1 MNLTK
6 GQQQALDAFRDL
18 GISHPNGGGVCI
30 VNGPAGTG
38 KTSLLRVLA
47 ETDGIL
53 VLAPTGK
60 AALRAAEVAGCRAS
74 TIHKWMYSVKE
85 DQNTGNLDFTSKD
98 LIDIELPKYHAIVI
112 DEASMV
118 TFDLY
123 KDLLETCSNVGKNLI
138 LIGDEFQL
146 PPVDT
151 ENAGF
156 SVFLM
161 DADYRVNLS
170 EVLRQAEES
179 IIIKVATA
187 VRTSNSF
194 ALQLSDVPSVD
205 KTELIDKSIDIWSK
219 EGMVICH
226 TNETRH
232 RLNQAIRK
240 TLGRMSRPE
249 DTEPLLII
257 KNNYINEVLNG
268 EVYVIKRVVERIETV
283 KVTDRFTGQSDIV
296 DYWYVEL
303 VGGKHCLISQQELQG
318 EMKISPSAASNGC
331 KKLLKRKKSSG
342 VLPESCVY
350 VSANY
355 GYVLSCHK
363 SQGSEANDVLVVLEE
378 TVKPFSMTG
387 RRWLY
392 TALTRSKQN
401 LSVCWY

>member
-6 GQQQALDAFRDL
+6 GQQEALDAFRDL
-18 GISHPNGGGVCI
+18 GRAFPNGGGVCL

-47 ETDGIL
+47 ETEGIL

-60 AALRAAEVAGCRAS
+60 AALRAAEVAGCRTS

-98 LIDIELPKYHAIVI
+98 LIDIELPKYHAIVV

-161 DADYRVNLS
+161 DTNYRVNLS

-179 IIIKVATA
+179 MIIKVATA
-187 VRTSNSF
+187 VRTSSSF
-194 ALQLSDVPSVD
+194 ALQLSDVPSID

-219 EGMVICH
+219 EGMTICH

-240 TLGRMSRPE
+240 ALGRMSIPE
-249 DTEPLLII
+249 ATEPLLII
-257 KNNYINEVLNG
+257 KNNYVNEVLNG

-283 KVTDRFTGQSDIV
+283 KVVDRFTGQSDIV

-303 VGGKHCLISQQELQG
+303 VGGKHCLISQQELNG
-318 EMKISPSAASNGC
+318 EMKISPSTASNGC

-363 SQGSEANDVLVVLEE
+363 SQGSEASDVLVVLEE
-378 TVKPFSMTG
+378 TVKPFSMNG

-392 TALTRSKQN
+392 TALTRAKQN